1 MNYVMKRSELDKL
14 LHQKDVLER
23 KIHAYERVRKAINEL
38 SSKFLGDM
46 YALEALNAI
55 DRTIF
60 NQLRVMY
67 QGLNTLN
74 ERIKKMTSEATRG
87 AAP

>member
-1 MNYVMKRSELDKL
+1 MKRSELDKL
-14 LHQKDVLER
+14 LHRKDVLER
-23 KIHAYERVRKAINEL
+23 KIHAYERVRKTINEL
-38 SSKFLGDM
+38 SSKFLGDV

-67 QGLNTLN
+67 QGLNALN
-74 ERIKKMTSEATRG
+74 ERIKKMASEATRG